1 MTCPT
6 CGRHTGAADGVCPGC
21 QSALPAVVDPSRS
34 GDPAAQAGSPS
45 GQPQARRT
53 EEQDALATL
62 PPTRLTT
69 PPTVPAT
76 PGPGTPASG
85 RTTPFSWPGALAN
98 GEPFGPR
105 YRIIKLL
112 GAGGMGVVYQAWD
125 AALEEPVALKIIR
138 PEVTVDPET
147 ARELERRF
155 KRELQLARQVSHKNV
170 VRIHDLGE
178 IDGISYL
185 SMAYVQ
191 GADLHT
197 VLRRE
202 GRLPVARA
210 LALARQVAA
219 GLAAAHEAGVV
230 HRDLKPANIMVDE
243 AGHACIMDFG
253 IARSLVAEAVTQAG
267 VVVGTLEYMPPE
279 QAQGHPADERSDI
292 YAFGLILNDMLAGR
306 RPEAARNPTAEL
318 MQRLREPP
326 PSVRLLDPSIPEPVE
341 HLLASCLAPRPED
354 RFQSSA
360 ELVRA
365 LEALDANGHLRSGA
379 TEVRPAISRWNR
391 WHPSRWNARQRWSL
405 AAVALVAV
413 VALAA
418 LSAGYVARRTMLPA
432 PGAVERGVVP
442 PLAERRLLAVAP
454 FRTVGDEQALGH
466 LSLGLA
472 DALSS
477 KLFQLKD
484 VHVTAPL
491 AVERAARQHA
501 DDATALARS
510 LGVNLLVQGSVR
522 GDANRIRVTV
532 TLDDMYEGERIWAE
546 DFNAVP
552 ADLIALEDRVFEA
565 LVARVGVTPSV
576 AERGRGAVRPTLNA
590 EAYDLYLRGRRTL
603 RAAHTADGFQS
614 AIRLFDEAL
623 ERDPNLALARSGA
636 ADAALRMYRETRDP
650 LWADRAL
657 HAAETAAKLDATLPE
672 VHYALGGVY
681 QQMGRHAEAIQELR
695 RALEISPT
703 SDDAHRR
710 LGMAYLRTGKA
721 DEAIAALRKA
731 VEINPFFWNNHN
743 ALGAAYL
750 QIGDYAASVA
760 SNTRVV
766 ELEPENVNGW
776 NDLGAGYLQ
785 MGRFRE
791 AADAFHKALALEPVP
806 EAYTNLGAAH
816 YYAGEFE
823 ESVSMFRRAVELS
836 PNNDLF
842 VGNLAD
848 GYRQAG
854 DRQRAGEA
862 YEQAIAL
869 AYKELALNPRAAQTR
884 ANVGRYYAKQ
894 GRHDEARRF
903 LREARA
909 MDSANVNI
917 AYAQA
922 QAEALAGRTADALAA
937 LGEALAAGY
946 PVVIARADPDLAGL
960 RDAPGFAE
968 LLRRH
973 AGPAP

>member
-1 MTCPT
+1 MICRT
-6 CGRHTGAADGVCPGC
+6 CGRDAVADDGVC
-21 QSALPAVVDPSRS
+21 
-34 GDPAAQAGSPS
+34 GSCHAMRPDE
-45 GQPQARRT
+45 P
-53 EEQDALATL
+53 ATL
-62 PPTRLTT
+62 PPTRLTE
-69 PPTVPAT
+69 PPTRPAT
-76 PGPGTPASG
+76 PGHGTPLSGRLTPFALPGTLTS
-85 RTTPFSWPGALAN
+85 
-98 GEPFGPR
+98 GEPFGSR

-125 AALEEPVALKIIR
+125 AALDEPVALKIIR
-138 PEVTVDPET
+138 PEITADPDA

-155 KRELQLARQVSHKNV
+155 RRELQLARQVSHKNV

-202 GRLPVARA
+202 GRLPIPRA
-210 LALARQVAA
+210 LGIARQVAA
-219 GLAAAHEAGVV
+219 GLAAAHDAGVI
-230 HRDLKPANIMVDE
+230 HRDLKPANVMVDE
-243 AGHACIMDFG
+243 ADHACIMDFG
-253 IARSLVAEAVTQAG
+253 IARSLMAEAVTQAG
-267 VVVGTLEYMPPE
+267 AVVGTLEYMPPE
-279 QAQGHPADERSDI
+279 QAQGQAADQRADI

-442 PLAERRLLAVAP
+442 PPSERRLLAVAP
-454 FRTVGDEQALGH
+454 FRTVGDEEALAH

-472 DALSS
+472 EALSA
-477 KLFQLKD
+477 KLFQLQD
-484 VHVTAPL
+484 LHVTAPL

-501 DDATALARS
+501 DDARALARS

-522 GDANRIRVTV
+522 GDADRIRVTV
-532 TLDDMYEGERIWAE
+532 TLDDMYAGQRLWAR

-552 ADLIALEDRVFEA
+552 ADLIALEDQVFEA
-565 LVARVGVTPSV
+565 LVARVGVVPSA
-576 AERGRGAVRPTLNA
+576 AERAGGAVRPTLDA
-590 EAYDLYLRGRRTL
+590 DAYDVYLRGRRVL

-614 AIRLFDEAL
+614 AMRLFEEAL
-623 ERDPNLALARSGA
+623 ARDPNLALARSGV
-636 ADAALRMYRETRDP
+636 ADAALRMDRETRDP

-657 HAAETAAKLDATLPE
+657 HAAETAARLDPTLPE
-672 VHYALGGVY
+672 VHFALGGVY
-681 QQMGRHAEAIQELR
+681 QQIGRHTEAIQELQ
-695 RALEISPT
+695 RALEISPG

-710 LGMAYLRTGKA
+710 LGLAYLRAGKA
-721 DEAIAALRKA
+721 DDAIAALRRA
-731 VEINPFFWNNHN
+731 VEINPFFWSNHN
-743 ALGAAYL
+743 VLGGAYL

-766 ELEPENVNGW
+766 EIEPRNVNGW

-785 MGRFRE
+785 MGRFSE
-791 AADAFHKALALEPVP
+791 AVDAFNKALALEPVP
-806 EAYTNLGAAH
+806 EAYTNLGIAH
-816 YYAGEFE
+816 YYAGEFAE
-823 ESVSMFRRAVELS
+823 AVTMFERAVGLS
-836 PNNDLF
+836 PNNEQF

-854 DRQRAGEA
+854 DRQRASDT
-862 YEQAIAL
+862 YDQAIAL
-869 AYKELALNPRAAQTR
+869 AYKELAVNPRSAQTR

-894 GRHDEARRF
+894 GRPDEARRF
-903 LREARA
+903 LREARSMA
-909 MDSANVNI
+909 PANVNI
-917 AYAQA
+917 TYAEAQA
-922 QAEALAGRTADALAA
+922 AALAGRTDEALKV
-937 LGEALAAGY
+937 LDEALAAGY
-946 PVVIARADPDLAGL
+946 PVVIARADPDLATL
-960 RDAPGFAE
+960 RASPGFTALIARHAPG
-968 LLRRH
+968 
-973 AGPAP
+973 P